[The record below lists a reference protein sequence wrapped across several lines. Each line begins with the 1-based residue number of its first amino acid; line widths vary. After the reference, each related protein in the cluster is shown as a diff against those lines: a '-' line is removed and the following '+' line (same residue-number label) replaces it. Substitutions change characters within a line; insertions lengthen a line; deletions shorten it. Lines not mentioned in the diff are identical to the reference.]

1 MIELSDLLYLV
12 TVKDA
17 GTLSAASEIL
27 HISQPV
33 LTRSMQK
40 LEAEFGVPLFERSKN
55 RLKFNDDG
63 ILAAG
68 YARKILDQTQ
78 NMIDLVRTQSRLR
91 STILLDSS
99 VSGPM
104 QELVQRTILSY
115 PGLLISSSR
124 NEIRMRRT
132 IAIGSCASMPMLA
145 LLEKA
150 TSTDPNMAITAE
162 IKNRELLLEGLAR
175 RNYQMII
182 LPHKTDDSDYVCKKC
197 GQEQLMVALPKEHPL
212 ASRTNIAMADLDG
225 AAVVL
230 LDGNGYWRDLA
241 TERMPRSS
249 FPELPANNVFPELFQ
264 SHDRIFLTSDL
275 MDAQLGHPK
284 SQVLI
289 PLSDKEAV
297 ISYYAVYR
305 PSDRSRLNGLI

>member
-12 TVKDA
+12 TVKDS

-55 RLKFNDDG
+55 RLKFNEDG
-63 ILAAG
+63 ILAVG

-91 STILLDSS
+91 STVLLDSS

-104 QELVQRTILSY
+104 LDLIQRLIQRY
-115 PGLLISSSR
+115 PGILVSSSR

-132 IAIGSCASMPMLA
+132 LSIGSCASMPMLA

-150 TSTDPNMAITAE
+150 TSSNPNMEITAE
-162 IKNRELLLEGLAR
+162 IKSDDLLLQGLAQHK
-175 RNYQMII
+175 YQLII
-182 LPHKTDDSDYVCKKC
+182 LPHIAEEPDFTYQECD
-197 GQEQLMVALPKEHPL
+197 QEQLMAALPQDHSL
-212 ASRTNIAMADLDG
+212 ANRKGIYMTDLDG
-225 AAVVL
+225 ESVAL
-230 LDGNGYWRDLA
+230 LDGNGYWRSLA
-241 TERMPRSS
+241 ARKMPRST
-249 FPELPANNVFPELFQ
+249 FPEFSAANFITELFQ
-264 SHDRIFLTSDL
+264 LPDQIFFTSDHL
-275 MDAQLGHPK
+275 DAHLGHPENR
-284 SQVLI
+284 VLLPI
-289 PLSDKEAV
+289 LDKEALV
-297 ISYYAVYR
+297 TYYAVYR
-305 PSDRSRLNGLI
+305 QSDLQRLSGLF